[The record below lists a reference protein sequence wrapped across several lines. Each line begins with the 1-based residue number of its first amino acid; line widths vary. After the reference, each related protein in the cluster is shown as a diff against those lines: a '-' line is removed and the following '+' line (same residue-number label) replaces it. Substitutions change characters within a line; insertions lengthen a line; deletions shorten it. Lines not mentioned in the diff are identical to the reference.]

1 MTVDFY
7 LSADIYFVR
16 WRFILD
22 ADFFILIYLCAYT
35 TFFSLHETH
44 QVSKRFRARFR
55 FLSWSGSFFVCMFF
69 ASQELMC
76 LCTFIFMLKQKEEKK
91 TFEVASSLS
100 FFFLIPVTTG
110 TRNNHFGVCKVC
122 FLLKKTGAYKNVTSP
137 DQVVAFPWTIL
148 WPFCFFCVFFF
159 RNNLCLFYF
168 CIVCV

>member
-1 MTVDFY
+1 MEVYIRCRFFHSHISLRIHNFLLPAWNASSFQTFSCTVSFPVLERVFFCVHVFCISGTNVSVY
-7 LSADIYFVR
+7 LHFHV
-16 WRFILD
+16 
-22 ADFFILIYLCAYT
+22 
-35 TFFSLHETH
+35 ET
-44 QVSKRFRARFR
+44 KRR
-55 FLSWSGSFFVCMFF
+55 
-69 ASQELMC
+69 
-76 LCTFIFMLKQKEEKK
+76 KK